1 LKRGFAPL
9 IRPKILGEF
18 RGGASPLFLLSPLPL
33 VKGKG
38 IKRVPRKIEDFS
50 GCLKGIGLPN
60 YYKERGKLFFEGL
73 RPFNLPLIN
82 NLYSQG
88 RPPIV

>member
-9 IRPKILGEF
+9 IHPKIPGEF
-18 RGGASPLFLLSPLPL
+18 RGGTSPLFLLSPLPL

-38 IKRVPRKIEDFS
+38 IKGVPRKIEDFS

-60 YYKERGKLFFEGL
+60 YYKERGNFSF
-73 RPFNLPLIN
+73 
-82 NLYSQG
+82 
-88 RPPIV
+88 